1 MDNEET
7 KILNPNMG
15 TEYTEEQDNSQ
26 KVAPKADDKKSDAKL
41 FGARMAATAAGAAL
55 GTGMAMAADHLTHG
69 AGEPQ
74 EAPEV
79 EAKADDGVVEVDVNA
94 GKENAE
100 TAATEPTAETQE
112 AAAAAEPAAETHEP
126 AAEVHEAATATVADA
141 AAPQAQYA
149 SVQAAPEPVVVTINV
164 NGAQDA
170 NVVSAET
177 PAEHQAVMMTDEGIH
192 VAQVDDSA
200 SFSEA
205 FADARA
211 QVGAGGVFEWHGK
224 VYNTF
229 TQEEWNNMSQ
239 AERAEWQS
247 QVDYDDVIDTAQA
260 SVHTA
265 TPHHVTEAHVEEA
278 PQAEVAHAEGQEVPE
293 NASYIDEA
301 APEVT
306 ASAAD
311 DSEVHVIGVAVQDN
325 GQGGMA
331 TIAGLQSGDDM
342 AMLIDVDT
350 DGTVDYVVHDDNG
363 DGQITQDEWHDVSS
377 DGMNTAQ
384 VVGSYVDA
392 AHQNGEDAIVTDLD
406 TGEHY
411 QITES
416 EDGFGMASMDD
427 SSADMGA
434 QMACNDDMPDYM
446 NDADPGMM
454 DA

>member
-1 MDNEET
+1 M
-7 KILNPNMG
+7 
-15 TEYTEEQDNSQ
+15 
-26 KVAPKADDKKSDAKL
+26 
-41 FGARMAATAAGAAL
+41 
-55 GTGMAMAADHLTHG
+55 
-69 AGEPQ
+69 
-74 EAPEV
+74 
-79 EAKADDGVVEVDVNA
+79 
-94 GKENAE
+94 
-100 TAATEPTAETQE
+100 
-112 AAAAAEPAAETHEP
+112 
-126 AAEVHEAATATVADA
+126 
-141 AAPQAQYA
+141 
-149 SVQAAPEPVVVTINV
+149 
-164 NGAQDA
+164 
-170 NVVSAET
+170 
-177 PAEHQAVMMTDEGIH
+177 
-192 VAQVDDSA
+192 
-200 SFSEA
+200 
-205 FADARA
+205 
-211 QVGAGGVFEWHGK
+211 FEWHGK

-247 QVDYDDVIDTAQA
+247 QVDYDDVTDTAQA

-265 TPHHVTEAHVEEA
+265 TPHHAIEAHVEEA
-278 PQAEVAHAEGQEVPE
+278 PQVEVAHAEGQEVPE
-293 NASYIDEA
+293 DASYIDEA
-301 APEVT
+301 TPEVT

-363 DGQITQDEWHDVSS
+363 DGQISQDEWHDVSS